1 MNVEIWN
8 ALNPKKRVGVWK
20 MTHLI
25 KMMRL
30 PRPSGNNSWES
41 WVEWAGS
48 SWPLNLKEPFRCSHI
63 RLRLA
68 AVTIEQEVS
77 VLQGPSPQE
86 EQHGRRQKALE
97 DNLDPP
103 ASSSAR
109 ITILYATSLLYMMLG
124 TEPSMNFWYARPTL
138 PNVLHLQK

>member
-1 MNVEIWN
+1 M
-8 ALNPKKRVGVWK
+8 
-20 MTHLI
+20 
-25 KMMRL
+25 
-30 PRPSGNNSWES
+30 
-41 WVEWAGS
+41 
-48 SWPLNLKEPFRCSHI
+48 
-63 RLRLA
+63 
-68 AVTIEQEVS
+68 TIEQEVS